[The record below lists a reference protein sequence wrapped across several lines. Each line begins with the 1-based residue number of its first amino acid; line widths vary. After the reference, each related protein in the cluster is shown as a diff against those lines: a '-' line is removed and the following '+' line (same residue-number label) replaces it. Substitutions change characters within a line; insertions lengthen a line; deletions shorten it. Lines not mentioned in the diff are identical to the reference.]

1 MAEIDKALPNETRKE
16 LNLPGQE
23 EIQETLVEEVQEEL
37 QKPDDVET
45 VENEDGSVD
54 INFDPNA
61 VSPEGGQDHYSNLA
75 EFLPDDVLG
84 GLASDINSRYMDYS
98 SSRKDWERTYTQ
110 GLDLLGFKYD
120 NRTEPF
126 QGASGA
132 THPVLA
138 EAVTQFQA
146 LAYKELL
153 PADGP
158 VRTQILGVPTPE
170 KTDQATRV
178 KDFMNYEI
186 MEKMK
191 EYEPEFDQML
201 FNLPLA
207 GSAFKKVYYDEM
219 EQRAVSKF
227 VPADDLIV
235 PYTATSLD
243 DAEAI
248 IHRVKISENDLRK
261 QQVAGFY
268 RDVEIGK
275 PQDKETDVEKKE
287 RELEGVNKT
296 KEEDVFTLL
305 ECHVDLDLEGF
316 EDVNPQTGEPSG
328 IKIPYIVT
336 LVEGSNEILSI
347 RRNYEVGDPKK
358 SKIQYFVHFK
368 FLPGLGFYGFGLI
381 HMIGGLS
388 RTATTALRQLL
399 DAGTLSN
406 LPAGFKMRG
415 IRIRDDAQSIQPGE
429 FRDVDAPGGNLRDS
443 FMMLPFKEPSQTLLS
458 LMGIVVQAGQRFAS
472 IADLQ
477 VGDGNQ
483 QAAVGTTVALLER
496 GSRTMSAIH
505 KRIYSALKNEFR
517 ILARVFKLYLPQEYP
532 YDVVGGQ
539 RMIKQS
545 DFDDRVDILPVADP
559 NIFSQ
564 TQRISLAQTELQLAS
579 SNPQMHNLYAAYRN
593 MYEALGVKNI
603 DQVLIKPMQPM
614 PKDPA
619 LEHIDALGGKQFQA
633 FPGQDHR
640 AHITSHLNFMATN
653 IARNNPMVMAS
664 LEKNIFEHISL
675 MAQEQIEVEFRNE
688 LMQLQQMQQQA
699 QMMQQNPQMAQ
710 QIQMQ
715 VKMLT
720 EKIES
725 RKAVLIA
732 EMMEEF
738 MKEEKEITSQFD
750 NDPIAKL
757 RSRELDLR
765 AMENQ
770 RKKQESDEK
779 INLDKMKAMMN
790 QMNQEEKLEQNE
802 ELAKLRADTSIEKT
816 VLSKTL
822 PSTDSMMK
830 NQGSMMPK
838 VSIMRSGDE

>member
-1 MAEIDKALPNETRKE
+1 MADIDKALPNEVRKE
-16 LNLPGQE
+16 FEIPGE
-23 EIQETLVEEVQEEL
+23 EEVQESLAEEI
-37 QKPDDVET
+37 QTQEQSPEGSEIQ
-45 VENEDGSVD
+45 ENEDGSVD
-54 INFDPNA
+54 IDLDPQEA
-61 VSPEGGQDHYSNLA
+61 SPEGGDEHYSNLA
-75 EFLPDDVLG
+75 EFLPDDILG
-84 GLASDINSRYMDYS
+84 RLASDLSSKYQEYV
-98 SSRKDWERTYTQ
+98 SSRKDWEKTYTQ

-138 EAVTQFQA
+138 EAVTQFQS

-158 VRTQILGVPTPE
+158 VRTQVMGLSTPE
-170 KTDQATRV
+170 KTQQAARV
-178 KDFMNYEI
+178 KDFMNYQI
-186 MEKMK
+186 MDQMK
-191 EYEPEFDQML
+191 EYEPEFDSML
-201 FNLPLA
+201 FHLPLS
-207 GSAFKKVYYDEM
+207 GSTFKKVYYDDM

-248 IHRVKISENDLRK
+248 IHRIKVSENDLRK

-268 RDVEIGK
+268 KDIDIGK
-275 PQDKETDVEKKE
+275 PSDQETEIDKKE
-287 RELEGVNKT
+287 RELEGTSRTGND
-296 KEEDVFTLL
+296 DVYTLL
-305 ECHVDLDLEGF
+305 ECHIDLDLEGF
-316 EDVNPQTGEPSG
+316 EDMDPETGEPTG
-328 IKIPYIVT
+328 IKVPYLVT
-336 LVEGSNEILSI
+336 LEENSREILSI
-347 RRNYEVGDPKK
+347 KRNYEIGDPKK
-358 SKIQYFVHFK
+358 NKVQYFVHFK

-388 RTATTALRQLL
+388 RTATSALRQLL

-443 FMMLPFKEPSQTLLS
+443 FMMLPFKEPSQTLLQ
-458 LMGIVVQAGQRFAS
+458 LMGVVVTAGQRFAS

-517 ILARVFKLYLPQEYP
+517 LMARVFKLYLPQEYP

-539 RMIKQS
+539 KSIKQS

-564 TQRISLAQTELQLAS
+564 TQRISLAQTELQLAQ
-579 SNPQMHNLYAAYRN
+579 SNPQMHNMYEAFRN

-603 DQVLIKPMQPM
+603 DQVLIKPQQPM

-619 LEHIDALGGKQFQA
+619 LEHVDALGGAQFQA

-640 AHITSHLNFMATN
+640 AHITAHLNFMATN
-653 IARNNPMVMAS
+653 IARNNPMILAS
-664 LEKNIFEHISL
+664 LEKNIFEHISI
-675 MAQEQIEVEFRNE
+675 MSQEQIELEFKDE
-688 LMQLQQMQQQA
+688 LLQLQQMQMQS
-699 QMMQQNPQMAQ
+699 QQNPQMAQ
-710 QIQMQ
+710 QIQQQVMQ
-715 VKMLT
+715 AT
-720 EKIES
+720 QKIES

-738 MKEEKEITSQFD
+738 MKEEKKITGEFD

-757 RSRELDLR
+757 RARELDIR
-765 AMENQ
+765 AAENAE
-770 RKKQESDEK
+770 KKKNDEARM
-779 INLDKMKAMMN
+779 NLDKMKAMMN
-790 QMNQEEKLEQNE
+790 QGNQEDKLEQNK

-816 VLSKTL
+816 ILSKSIPNVKDL
-822 PSTDSMMK
+822 
-830 NQGSMMPK
+830 MPDNK
-838 VSIMRSGDE
+838 ATMPNISIMRSGDE

>member
-1 MAEIDKALPNETRKE
+1 MADNIDKALPNEPRKE
-16 LNLPGQE
+16 FEVPGEE
-23 EIQETLVEEVQEEL
+23 EIQEQIVEEVQEEL
-37 QKPDDVET
+37 QSPDDIEIQ
-45 VENEDGSVD
+45 ENEDGSVD
-54 INFDPNA
+54 INLDPA
-61 VSPEGGQDHYSNLA
+61 AASPEGGDEHYANLA
-75 EFLPDDVLG
+75 DFLPDDVLG
-84 GLASDINSRYMDYS
+84 RLASDLNSKYMDYS
-98 SSRKDWERTYTQ
+98 MSRKDWEKTYTT

-126 QGASGA
+126 AGASGA

-158 VRTQILGVPTPE
+158 VRTQILGLPTPE
-170 KTDQATRV
+170 KTQQANRV
-178 KDFMNYEI
+178 KDFMNYQI
-186 MEKMK
+186 MDQMK

-207 GSAFKKVYYDEM
+207 GSAFKKIYYDDM

-268 RDVEIGK
+268 RDIDIGK
-275 PQDKETDVEKKE
+275 PNDKESEIEKKE
-287 RELEGVNKT
+287 RELEGVSKT
-296 KEEDVFTLL
+296 ANEDVFTLL

-316 EDVNPQTGEPSG
+316 EDVNQQTGEPSG

-336 LVEGSNEILSI
+336 LEEGSREILSI
-347 RRNYEVGDPKK
+347 RRNYEVGDPMKR
-358 SKIQYFVHFK
+358 KIQYFVHFK

-406 LPAGFKMRG
+406 LPAGFKQRG

-429 FRDVDAPGGNLRDS
+429 FRDVDAPGGNIRDS

-458 LMGIVVQAGQRFAS
+458 LMGVVVSAGQRFAS

-505 KRIYSALKNEFR
+505 KRIYSALKNEFK
-517 ILARVFKLYLPQEYP
+517 LMARVFKLYLPQQYP

-539 RMIKQS
+539 RMIKQQ

-564 TQRISLAQTELQLAS
+564 TQRISLAQTELQLAT
-579 SNPQMHNLYAAYRN
+579 SNPQIHNQYQVYRN
-593 MYEALGVKNI
+593 MYEALGVKDI
-603 DQVLIKPMQPM
+603 DQILIKPLPPQ
-614 PKDPA
+614 PKDHA
-619 LEHIDALGGKQFQA
+619 LEHIDALAGKPFQA

-640 AHITSHLNFMATN
+640 AHMTAHLNFMATN
-653 IARNNPMVMAS
+653 IARNNPAVMAS

-675 MAQEQIEVEFRNE
+675 MAQEQVEVEFREE
-688 LMQLQQMQQQA
+688 LQQLQQMQ
-699 QMMQQNPQMAQ
+699 MGMQQNPHMPQEMQM
-710 QIQMQ
+710 
-715 VKMLT
+715 
-720 EKIES
+720 
-725 RKAVLIA
+725 
-732 EMMEEF
+732 
-738 MKEEKEITSQFD
+738 
-750 NDPIAKL
+750 
-757 RSRELDLR
+757 
-765 AMENQ
+765 
-770 RKKQESDEK
+770 
-779 INLDKMKAMMN
+779 
-790 QMNQEEKLEQNE
+790 
-802 ELAKLRADTSIEKT
+802 
-816 VLSKTL
+816 
-822 PSTDSMMK
+822 
-830 NQGSMMPK
+830 
-838 VSIMRSGDE
+838 